1 MRTLLLINLASRI
14 YGVWED
20 EVHSVED
27 VHTIHRLPLFPACIA
42 GMAVI
47 DNRTVTLADLSVC
60 IGLPPASLEK
70 GLRLLIMSETERV
83 AGFVMDGEVRR
94 APIRREA
101 VFGMPKYISTTAVD
115 SCALVEDRVIPILN
129 ISAIYMRLQQA
140 DREPPAPE
148 LDISPSIPL
157 DISHIKDVRLY
168 TCGFER
174 FVSSAE
180 GIENGPVQTGHI
192 AGIPL
197 APAYVKGV
205 AVHGMSAVT
214 VISLSSKM
222 GLPRQGTETK
232 MLLTDISGER
242 FGFLVDDD
250 QGRLSSDGFS
260 IMPMPPLT
268 ASTWMRAAAVSAGD
282 VLPMIDLTA
291 LMAAGPQDETPVVER
306 YTADSSFSEMFGK
319 KDVDVV
325 EFMLLGARH
334 ALPASEVEDVLDLM
348 PYRPVPNVQ
357 PIVAGVA
364 RQGDELLPVIDLAAV
379 FGRKSM
385 VTPSWKMILLRNGD
399 FRALILTEH
408 VFGGRGLP
416 PEMHKTV
423 PIVLPHSVVYGCY
436 PEAEAVRLILN
447 VLSLTVHFDRSLVK
461 DFLGTISMDMKDVH
475 AELLTSL
482 LPEGY
487 DLGEKIEAE
496 IAAAGAGAIETL
508 EASSVSSL
516 RGELEIRV
524 PDHDAALFSEMGV
537 KEAASSSGEEA
548 FGGID
553 EETRAGAVVE
563 DGVHPDT
570 ESEHERQETEEQGSH
585 LLEDGFVEA
594 PDDQTR
600 VEEEVMILEGE
611 GRTEEAVVTPGGDTR
626 AEEEEETKSIEAGA
640 SVGQG
645 TEHAGIN
652 AEEVRGPEVSVRD
665 TIETEE
671 MQLGRAAPEADDGAA
686 AEAAEGVS
694 EDAELSVA
702 DENAAVAE
710 REPSDIPEERTPLG
724 TGKEEI
730 SEVIREAEE
739 IVRTYQKEEA
749 VHATPPLS
757 AQVFIRPALSS
768 VMQKEPR
775 SSGRKWAG
783 LAGIGVILAVLL
795 IYIMPKTPFV
805 ATKAGDGPQNLSET
819 RESPEGPRQEPMASF
834 GITPP
839 EGSHIETDV
848 YIVKKGDT
856 LWSIS
861 ERFTGNPLNY
871 PKVARENM
879 IADPDLI
886 FPNQKVRISREKQ

>member
-1 MRTLLLINLASRI
+1 MRTLLLINLASRT

-20 EVHSVED
+20 ELHSVED
-27 VHTIHRLPLFPACIA
+27 VQTIHRLPLFPACIA

-47 DNRTVTLADLSVC
+47 DDRTVTLADLSVC

-70 GLRLLIMSETERV
+70 GSRLLIMSETERV
-83 AGFVMDGEVRR
+83 AGFVIDGGVRR
-94 APIRREA
+94 TPVRREA

-115 SCALVEDRVIPILN
+115 SCALVQDRVIPILN
-129 ISAIYMRLQQA
+129 ISAIYKRLQQA
-140 DREPPAPE
+140 DREPLAPE
-148 LDISPSIPL
+148 FEISSSVPL
-157 DISHIKDVRLY
+157 DISHIKEVRLY

-174 FVSSAE
+174 FVSPAE

-192 AGIPL
+192 AEIPL

-222 GLPRQGTETK
+222 GLPRQGIEAK
-232 MLLTDISGER
+232 MLLTDISGEK

-250 QGRLSSDGFS
+250 QGRLPSDGFS

-268 ASTWMRAAAVSAGD
+268 ASTWMRAAAVSGSD
-282 VLPMIDLTA
+282 VLPLIDLAA
-291 LMAAGPQDETPVVER
+291 LMAAGSQDETPVVER
-306 YTADSSFSEMFGK
+306 YTADSPFSEMFGRRG
-319 KDVDVV
+319 VDVV

-364 RQGDELLPVIDLAAV
+364 RRGGELFPVIDLAAV

-385 VTPSWKMILLRNGD
+385 VSPSWKMILLRNGD
-399 FRALILTEH
+399 FRALILTGH
-408 VFGGRGLP
+408 VFGRRGLP

-436 PEAEAVRLILN
+436 PEAEAVRLIMN
-447 VLSLTVHFDRSLVK
+447 VLSLTVYFDRSLVK
-461 DFLGTISMDMKDVH
+461 DFLGTISREMKDAH
-475 AELLTSL
+475 AELLPSL

-496 IAAAGAGAIETL
+496 IAAADAGALETL
-508 EASSVSSL
+508 ETSSVSSL
-516 RGELEIRV
+516 PGGSEIGV
-524 PDHDAALFSEMGV
+524 PDHDAALFSEMGGM
-537 KEAASSSGEEA
+537 EAASSSE
-548 FGGID
+548 
-553 EETRAGAVVE
+553 EETRAGAGVE
-563 DGVHPDT
+563 NGVHPDV
-570 ESEHERQETEEQGSH
+570 EAEHEMQETEEQGGLES
-585 LLEDGFVEA
+585 EDGFIHA
-594 PDDQTR
+594 PYEQTR
-600 VEEEVMILEGE
+600 VEEEAFVTVGGE
-611 GRTEEAVVTPGGDTR
+611 TN
-626 AEEEEETKSIEAGA
+626 SIETGA
-640 SVGQG
+640 LEGQG

-652 AEEVRGPEVSVRD
+652 VEDVGEPEVSLSEA
-665 TIETEE
+665 IETEQ
-671 MQLGRAAPEADDGAA
+671 MQPWRAAPETDDGAA

-694 EDAELSVA
+694 GDAELSVA
-702 DENAAVAE
+702 DENTAVAE
-710 REPSDIPEERTPLG
+710 REPSDMSEGKTPLE

-730 SEVIREAEE
+730 LEVIREAGE
-739 IVRTYQKEEA
+739 IVRTYKKEEA
-749 VHATPPLS
+749 VYAAPPLS

-768 VMQKEPR
+768 GMQKEPR
-775 SSGRKWAG
+775 SSGRKWAV

-805 ATKAGDGPQNLSET
+805 ATKAGDGPQNLIET

-834 GITPP
+834 VITLP

-879 IADPDLI
+879 IANPDLI